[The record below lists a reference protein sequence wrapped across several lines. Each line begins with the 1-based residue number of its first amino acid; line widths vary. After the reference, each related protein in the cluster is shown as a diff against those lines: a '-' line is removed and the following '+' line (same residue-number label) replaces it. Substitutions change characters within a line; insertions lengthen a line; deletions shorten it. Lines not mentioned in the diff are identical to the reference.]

1 VSRLADYVKSSP
13 AASPD
18 EPVLIPGEPERASRA
33 QRGRDG
39 IPIDPG
45 TWGQVCEGAGALGL
59 VAPGFPSSG
68 Q

>member
-39 IPIDPG
+39 IPIDPA
-45 TWGQVCEGAGALGL
+45 TWRQVCDGAGALG
-59 VAPGFPSSG
+59 VATPMFPYG
-68 Q
+68 